1 MKEKKQSK
9 DWYIA
14 ATHYLTAGFA
24 MPLIVGLVLSI
35 PVMLITGENNAV
47 LFQILM
53 QIIWI
58 FTIWLGI
65 MYSAKFLAKVYVI
78 KNSSNII
85 RLATVYFG
93 VIGTILRIVR
103 MKNIANGIDLVYIIN
118 IVCFIVGIAVFYVL
132 SKKYIKNSEDIILA
146 QQ

>member
-14 ATHYLTAGFA
+14 ATHWLTAGFV
-24 MPLIVGLVLSI
+24 MPLIVGLILGI

-47 LFQILM
+47 LFQVLM

-58 FTIWLGI
+58 FTIWLGV
-65 MYSAKFLAKVYVI
+65 MYSAKFLAKTYII
-78 KNSSNII
+78 KDSNNIA
-85 RLATVYFG
+85 RLATIYLG
-93 VIGTILRIVR
+93 VVGSLVRI
-103 MKNIANGIDLVYIIN
+103 KNLSNGMDVIYVINLVFF
-118 IVCFIVGIAVFYVL
+118 VVGVAVFYIL
-132 SKKYIKNSEDIILA
+132 SKKYIKNSENVIVA